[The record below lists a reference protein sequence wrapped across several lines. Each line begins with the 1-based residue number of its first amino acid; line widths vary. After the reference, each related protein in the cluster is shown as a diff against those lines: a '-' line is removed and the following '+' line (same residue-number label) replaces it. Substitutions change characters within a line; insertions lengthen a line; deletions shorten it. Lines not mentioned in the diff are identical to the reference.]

1 MRQMTEKDVQTFN
14 TRVGSG
20 DFQPG
25 TILEALQQRIIQL
38 ETKVQ
43 ELEEAVYSE

>member
-1 MRQMTEKDVQTFN
+1 MRLMTEKDVQTFN

-25 TILEALQQRIIQL
+25 TLLAELQDKIIQL
-38 ETKVQ
+38 ENKVQ